1 MRRMNSFAWEK
12 YLTVKPDIAL
22 VFVNFLARRG
32 VKVVQLYSVDFATHG
47 EAGFRNNEQQGFFKI
62 PRQPSICLDSQ
73 TVGSWLCFLVDSFDV
88 LLCKV
93 LILP

>member
-1 MRRMNSFAWEK
+1 MNSFAWEK

-47 EAGFRNNEQQGFFKI
+47 EAGFRNNEQQGFF
-62 PRQPSICLDSQ
+62 
-73 TVGSWLCFLVDSFDV
+73 
-88 LLCKV
+88 
-93 LILP
+93 